1 MSGSSTI
8 RILGAGVAG
17 LAAASLLARG
27 GHRVHL
33 YDEAFALPS
42 VGTSLGLFGPA
53 QEVLRRLGILEQAR
67 EISARP
73 RSGVVRGARGQV
85 IARIPAGG
93 AFLVARTELVGL
105 LLEALPSTV
114 RRHHERIEDI
124 RPLRADADVLVGADG
139 LHSLVRRSGWGDRAR
154 VRNCGRTVLR
164 GTATIPPP
172 EISETW
178 NPRFLFGITPLA
190 DGGTNW
196 FAAVPEHRSARITEA
211 IEHLRGIAGG
221 HSSAIDAVLAAAEPA
236 CTVVHGIATVP
247 GVVPVR
253 ENVVLI
259 GDAAHAMA
267 PNLGHGANTAL
278 VDARVLADRLR
289 TARTVPGALASYAV
303 ARHLPDQAW
312 RIGSTAV
319 LGLGT
324 ARRGAGLRDR
334 AISLLVGTGRAA
346 TVAEGSAR

>member
-1 MSGSSTI
+1 M
-8 RILGAGVAG
+8 
-17 LAAASLLARG
+17 
-27 GHRVHL
+27 
-33 YDEAFALPS
+33 
-42 VGTSLGLFGPA
+42 
-53 QEVLRRLGILEQAR
+53 
-67 EISARP
+67 
-73 RSGVVRGARGQV
+73 
-85 IARIPAGG
+85 
-93 AFLVARTELVGL
+93 
-105 LLEALPSTV
+105 
-114 RRHHERIEDI
+114 
-124 RPLRADADVLVGADG
+124 
-139 LHSLVRRSGWGDRAR
+139 
-154 VRNCGRTVLR
+154 
-164 GTATIPPP
+164 
-172 EISETW
+172 
-178 NPRFLFGITPLA
+178 
-190 DGGTNW
+190 
-196 FAAVPEHRSARITEA
+196 
-211 IEHLRGIAGG
+211 
-221 HSSAIDAVLAAAEPA
+221 
-236 CTVVHGIATVP
+236 VHGIATVP